1 MAKTALIGGTGLAS
15 MAGLDVIQRQTLE
28 TPYGAPSGE
37 LTTGKLAGHEV
48 VFLAR
53 HGEHHTIPPHR
64 VNYRANL
71 WALHSVGVEQ
81 IIAVAA
87 VGGITAAM
95 GPAQVAIPDQIIDYT
110 HSREATFY
118 DGGEQPVEHVD
129 FSYPYSET
137 VRKKLLEAA
146 QEVDF
151 SVVAGATYGATQ
163 GPRLESAAEIIRMQ
177 RDGCDLVGMT
187 GMPEAVLAREL
198 GVDYA
203 CCAVVANWAAGC
215 AEGIITMAEIE
226 QTLELGMQ
234 RVRQLLT
241 RVIVAV

>member
-1 MAKTALIGGTGLAS
+1 MVKIAFIGGTGLAS
-15 MAGLDVIQRQTLE
+15 ISGLEVTQRQAVE

-37 LTTGKLAGHEV
+37 LTIGKLAGREV

-53 HGEHHTIPPHR
+53 HGEHHTLPPHR

-118 DGGEQPVEHVD
+118 DGGDQPVEHVD
-129 FSYPYSET
+129 FSYPYTET
-137 VRKKLLEAA
+137 LRQKLLKAA
-146 QEVDF
+146 QGVDF
-151 SVVAGATYGATQ
+151 SVLAGATYGATQ

-215 AEGIITMAEIE
+215 TEGVITMAEIE

-241 RVIVAV
+241 RVVSEL

>member
-1 MAKTALIGGTGLAS
+1 MAKIAFIGGTGLAS
-15 MAGLDVIQRQTLE
+15 MEGLEVIQRQTVV
-28 TPYGAPSGE
+28 TPYGAPSGD
-37 LTTGKLAGHEV
+37 LTLGKLAGCEV

-118 DGGEQPVEHVD
+118 DGGDQPVEHVD

-146 QEVDF
+146 QAVDF
-151 SVVAGATYGATQ
+151 SVIDGATYGATQ
-163 GPRLESAAEIIRMQ
+163 GPRLESAAEIIRLQ

-215 AEGIITMAEIE
+215 TEGIITMAEIE
-226 QTLELGMQ
+226 QTLALGMQ

-241 RVIVAV
+241 QVIVAV

>member
-1 MAKTALIGGTGLAS
+1 MVKIAFIGGTGLAS
-15 MAGLDVIQRQTLE
+15 ISGLEVTQRQAVE

-37 LTTGKLAGHEV
+37 LTIGKLAGREV

-53 HGEHHTIPPHR
+53 HGEHHTLPPHR

-118 DGGEQPVEHVD
+118 DGGDQPVEHVD
-129 FSYPYSET
+129 FSYPYTET
-137 VRKKLLEAA
+137 LRQKLLKAA
-146 QEVDF
+146 QGVDF
-151 SVVAGATYGATQ
+151 SVLAGATYGATQ

-215 AEGIITMAEIE
+215 TEGVITMAEIE

-241 RVIVAV
+241 RVVS